1 MDQLLKQVK
10 TGMFKLGQ
18 QNFSIEQKIDSLVEI
33 LNKDGSAPQKE
44 PEVSMDSMGPSNFGK
59 AGIKSGGINQ
69 GATGSFRKRF
79 RDEENAGT

>member
-1 MDQLLKQVK
+1 
-10 TGMFKLGQ
+10 
-18 QNFSIEQKIDSLVEI
+18 
-33 LNKDGSAPQKE
+33 
-44 PEVSMDSMGPSNFGK
+44 MDSMGPSNFGK